1 MDAALVLQGNACND
15 DYILQDVSLSLS
27 LSYTLLAS
35 PFFITFQRLF
45 SAVTR
50 NVGFFGFEE

>member
-45 SAVTR
+45 FRCDAKRRLFRV
-50 NVGFFGFEE
+50 